1 MPGTACSLLA
11 GWEHL
16 PFPRLPRKTPQQRG
30 AKRNPGDSDPAW
42 SKPMAERQQ
51 SGTGI
56 HWRKPRPPC
65 LHWLGTLCCWGSVP
79 LTRRQF
85 ELSDALVGVCA
96 GSEPRARVPEP
107 NPRVV
112 VAVHSSEIIPK
123 QTAEHRH
130 RGCPLPGSP
139 QGPRAASL
147 QTPPAL
153 GGPGSSLWV
162 EPGGVAVQSGL
173 LNERVLLKR
182 PMFIT
187 CNKATASNPSCT
199 GNCCFWHGQHGAVR
213 ALGWEFCVIPEGSR
227 QSSQH
232 NQLSSYTS
240 TGPSLTQWAMP
251 LEASVP
257 SGIVWLWGAQHC
269 SVSRSWWLREHT
281 VSLPFTKGYPERP
294 RGSRMLGLNLCLFP
308 PSHCL
313 HRAAPQLHS
322 WEHHGAGICKS
333 FVPLHT
339 ASSNAGPFKQT
350 LWCQNRSFMILR

>member
-1 MPGTACSLLA
+1 MEQAHGREA
-11 GWEHL
+11 
-16 PFPRLPRKTPQQRG
+16 
-30 AKRNPGDSDPAW
+30 
-42 SKPMAERQQ
+42 AEWN
-51 SGTGI
+51 GI
-56 HWRKPRPPC
+56 DWRKPRPPC

-107 NPRVV
+107 NPRAV

-199 GNCCFWHGQHGAVR
+199 GNCCCWHGQHGAVR
-213 ALGWEFCVIPEGSR
+213 ALGWEFCD
-227 QSSQH
+227 
-232 NQLSSYTS
+232 
-240 TGPSLTQWAMP
+240 
-251 LEASVP
+251 
-257 SGIVWLWGAQHC
+257 
-269 SVSRSWWLREHT
+269 
-281 VSLPFTKGYPERP
+281 P
-294 RGSRMLGLNLCLFP
+294 RGEQAEQPAQSAQL
-308 PSHCL
+308 L
-313 HRAAPQLHS
+313 HKH
-322 WEHHGAGICKS
+322 
-333 FVPLHT
+333 
-339 ASSNAGPFKQT
+339 GPFPHTMGNALGRQCPQWDCLAVGSSALLCVQKLVAQGAHS
-350 LWCQNRSFMILR
+350 LIAIHKGLP